1 MIFHD
6 HVTMFDH
13 VAEVKTLSVQSMI
26 GWWCDYGGVSLVRS
40 WWPNL
45 DLCWSAQRRPRPP
58 THSATRHLAA
68 AIRGFPQFFTL
79 PTCGPY
85 SIHTQNLKADI
96 NAVMVFVCVVI
107 FPTVVHQLS

>member
-1 MIFHD
+1 
-6 HVTMFDH
+6 MFDH

-68 AIRGFPQFFTL
+68 AIIGDFLNFYLAYLWTIF
-79 PTCGPY
+79 
-85 SIHTQNLKADI
+85 HTHTHNLKADI

-107 FPTVVHQLS
+107 FPTVVRQLI